1 MMMGRSKFRSLALPA
16 LLAGSMGVGMP
27 ALGQSGET
35 VSRAVVQPL
44 PPAAADDLNGAL
56 LRLARDR
63 RDVDALI
70 TAGLPIDFRS
80 YQKTHTIGPD
90 LADIRE
96 AMVEMLGLGTNAR

>member
-44 PPAAADDLNGAL
+44 PPAAFELLTEKYAPPECGADGEKAPTLAAP
-56 LRLARDR
+56 RLPPKGSR
-63 RDVDALI
+63 RPLSYDKAAVSPTISRRFHVHGI
-70 TAGLPIDFRS
+70 TTR
-80 YQKTHTIGPD
+80 
-90 LADIRE
+90 
-96 AMVEMLGLGTNAR
+96 